1 MKILSTLSLLL
12 ISSAIFGATTIK
24 GLDYISHSASEG
36 RLVIKVEG
44 NLRDN
49 PTISVKDRS
58 VYLNIPNAQ
67 VHPKIDRKVT
77 INDQFDTQMS
87 ASQGA
92 ESVVN
97 FRANLPFSLK
107 GKESQVNIMLKDN
120 SIEILFPKNA
130 KIVSLNKALKKS
142 DETQRSVEAQAVAE
156 HLDENYLAKIEAET
170 KTRETAKAASSEK
183 LDGVSLAQA
192 ATEKGAESA
201 PKSDVTSANEE
212 VRSEKAFNSE
222 ANESKSQFSVMGYIG
237 KFVAFLSLLLL
248 VFYGVLQLFKKGI
261 IKKTNLGFLNSTKLV
276 EVLSTTHVAPKRSLM
291 MVRAHKQVFLV
302 ASSESGIQYLSEI
315 KDVTGLFKEGEKAL
329 AGSNFDSEFSTA
341 SVVEKEFKM
350 KEEVSSDDMNRYGTL
365 DDLLDEVES
374 EPAPSVQKA
383 TPKAISSAYGTANN
397 RPNRG
402 NNTNRDSLEAGR
414 SLAKSIDRENDKDQ
428 VRLSDQIKT
437 KLRGL
442 KQLQ

>member
-1 MKILSTLSLLL
+1 MKILSTFALLL
-12 ISSAIFGATTIK
+12 LSTTVFGAATIK
-24 GLDYISHSASEG
+24 GLDYVSHSASEG
-36 RLVIKVEG
+36 RLVIKLEG
-44 NLRDN
+44 NLKDN
-49 PTISVKDRS
+49 PAISVKERA
-58 VYLNIPNAQ
+58 VYLSIPNAQ

-87 ASQGA
+87 ATQGA

-107 GKESQVNIMLKDN
+107 GKEAQVNIMLKDN
-120 SIEILFPKNA
+120 SIEILFPKSA
-130 KIVSLNKALKKS
+130 KNIVTNKALKKTNES
-142 DETQRSVEAQAVAE
+142 QASAEVQAVAD
-156 HLDENYLAKIEAET
+156 HLDENYLAKIEAESKT
-170 KTRETAKAASSEK
+170 KEVVSNNEKA
-183 LDGVSLAQA
+183 DGVSLAQS
-192 ATEKGAESA
+192 ATEKGANSA
-201 PKSDVTSANEE
+201 PDSMSTSANQEAQA
-212 VRSEKAFNSE
+212 EKTFNSE

-302 ASSESGIQYLSEI
+302 ASSESGLQYLSEI
-315 KDVTGLFKEGEKAL
+315 RDVAGLLKEGEKAL
-329 AGSNFDSEFSTA
+329 AGTNFDSEFSTA
-341 SVVEKEFKM
+341 EKVEKEFKM

-374 EPAPSVQKA
+374 EPVVNVKKA
-383 TPKAISSAYGTANN
+383 NPKAVNSAYGSTN

-402 NNTNRDSLEAGR
+402 NATSRDSLEAGR

>member
-1 MKILSTLSLLL
+1 MKILSTLALLV
-12 ISSAIFGATTIK
+12 ISSMAFGATTVK
-24 GLDYISHSASEG
+24 SLDYLSNSASEG
-36 RLVIKVEG
+36 RLVIKIEG
-44 NLRDN
+44 NLKDN
-49 PTISVKDRS
+49 PTIAVKDRA

-67 VHPKIDRKVT
+67 VHPKINRKVT
-77 INDQFDTQMS
+77 INDQFDTQMT

-92 ESVVN
+92 DAVVN

-120 SIEILFPKNA
+120 SIEILFPKSA
-130 KIVSLNKALKKS
+130 KIIGQSKALTKS
-142 DETQRSVEAQAVAE
+142 SENQASAEVQAVAE
-156 HLDENYLAKIEAET
+156 HLDENYLAKIEAEN
-170 KTRETAKAASSEK
+170 KASEIPVK
-183 LDGVSLAQA
+183 NEKSDGVSLAQS
-192 ATEKGAESA
+192 ATEKNAINA
-201 PKSDVTSANEE
+201 PVNGSSSANDGDK
-212 VRSEKAFNSE
+212 SEKGFNSE
-222 ANESKSQFSVMGYIG
+222 ANEPKSQFSVMGYVG

-261 IKKTNLGFLNSTKLV
+261 IKKSNLGFLNSTKLV

-315 KDVTGLFKEGEKAL
+315 RDVTGLFKEGEKAL

-341 SVVEKEFKM
+341 SIVEKEFKM
-350 KEEVSSDDMNRYGTL
+350 KEEVSSDEINRYGTL
-365 DDLLDEVES
+365 DDLLDEV
-374 EPAPSVQKA
+374 APGEEVA
-383 TPKAISSAYGTANN
+383 VHKAIPKKVNSAYGVTN
-397 RPNRG
+397 RPSRG
-402 NNTNRDSLEAGR
+402 GSANRDSLEAGK
-414 SLAKSIDRENDKDQ
+414 SLAKSIDRENEKDQ

>member
-12 ISSAIFGATTIK
+12 ISSTIFGATTIK
-24 GLDYISHSASEG
+24 GLDYVSNSASEG

-44 NLRDN
+44 NLKDN
-49 PTISVKDRS
+49 PAISVKDRS

-92 ESVVN
+92 EGIVN

-130 KIVSLNKALKKS
+130 KVVSQNKALKKS
-142 DETQRSVEAQAVAE
+142 NENQANAQIEAVAE
-156 HLDENYLAKIEAET
+156 HLDESYLAKIEAENKAKEPAVVAEKSDGVT
-170 KTRETAKAASSEK
+170 LAQSATAK
-183 LDGVSLAQA
+183 
-192 ATEKGAESA
+192 GADSA
-201 PKSDVTSANEE
+201 PISVPASANETAQ
-212 VRSEKAFNSE
+212 SEKAFNSE

-302 ASSESGIQYLSEI
+302 ASSETGIQYLSEI
-315 KDVTGLFKEGEKAL
+315 KDVAGLFKEGEKAL
-329 AGSNFDSEFSTA
+329 AGTNFDSEFSSA
-341 SVVEKEFKM
+341 ERVEKEFKM

-365 DDLLDEVES
+365 DDLLDEVEV
-374 EPAPSVQKA
+374 APVQSTPKA
-383 TPKAISSAYGTANN
+383 TPKAVNSAYGASN

-402 NNTNRDSLEAGR
+402 NNANRDSLEAGR